1 MFVGEL
7 RQLLW
12 SVGRFKIKTN
22 GISNLNINCEKDEIK
37 ITSL

>member
-22 GISNLNINCEKDEIK
+22 DISNLNINCDEIK